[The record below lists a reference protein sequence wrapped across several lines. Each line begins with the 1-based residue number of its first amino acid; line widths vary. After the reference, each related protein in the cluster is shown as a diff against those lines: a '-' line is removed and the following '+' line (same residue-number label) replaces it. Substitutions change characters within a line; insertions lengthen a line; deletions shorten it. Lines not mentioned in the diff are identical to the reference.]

1 MCQLIPEAPA
11 MKELFIKMVKNSRAK
26 MSPLQSYVSES
37 GLPPPPT
44 STISASVLMT
54 LHSSL
59 SSCAFTY
66 RAVAVIVFIVEDV
79 AFQQDLP
86 PTGTIV
92 VNLCRAIEPAD
103 VNRGLQGFSNYAAE
117 DDIAAVLNVSD
128 WFAHQLRLGHCQRQQ
143 RIVIC
148 SVY

>member
-1 MCQLIPEAPA
+1 M
-11 MKELFIKMVKNSRAK
+11 
-26 MSPLQSYVSES
+26 
-37 GLPPPPT
+37 
-44 STISASVLMT
+44 
-54 LHSSL
+54 
-59 SSCAFTY
+59 
-66 RAVAVIVFIVEDV
+66 FIVEDV
-79 AFQQDLP
+79 AFQQDFP

-92 VNLCRAIEPAD
+92 VNLCGAIEPAD
-103 VNRGLQGFSNYAAE
+103 VNRGLQGSSNYAAE